1 MSCTTLITQP
11 IEKSC
16 ENNSGGILRAWVIDQ
31 DNFTGKTVVDAD
43 WEVTAITN
51 DEPFV
56 PIDFRRNTSN
66 YEEVGTID
74 LVNGSTF
81 YQNTI
86 NFMFHRREAAKSR
99 ALKILGEGQRYLTF
113 VIEDANGIFWLF
125 EYMQMNAAGDGSGT
139 ARADGSKYSISFTGE
154 ANNFAYVVDSAII
167 PNLESINS

>member
-16 ENNSGGILRAWVIDQ
+16 ENNSGGILRAWVLDQ
-31 DNFTGKTVVDAD
+31 DNFVGKTVVDTD
-43 WEVTAITN
+43 WKVTAIVN

-66 YEEVGTID
+66 YEEDGQID

-86 NFMFHRREAAKSR
+86 NFIFHRREAAKSR

-113 VIEDANGIFWLF
+113 VIEDANGVYWLF
-125 EYMQMNAAGDGSGT
+125 EHMQISAIGEGSGT
-139 ARADGSKYSISFTGE
+139 ARADGSKYNVTVTGE
-154 ANNFAYVVDSAII
+154 ADHLAYVVDETII